1 MRYSSHCRA
10 INAPPC
16 YQADRHPPSR
26 ETQAFAT
33 PAFPHALQRT
43 RNARKF
49 PGSTPSHCTSPARA
63 GAASPGP
70 WSIAFTVMLVANL
83 MAPPALATPMLP
95 RQPNRWREG
104 DSPHDFTTTL
114 PPGEPTQA
122 QHEIQR
128 HPLDHPRIKSN
139 YTFQEFLRAVAA
151 ASAPFRNLGRMV
163 GDAYEAMSGD
173 EADPSAIATAQRVG
187 SVVDAATGL
196 IPNVQITRLPGRVA
210 DAGADALDGK
220 PPQSSKITDLL
231 QFGDPR
237 SFGGQAPAPQDA
249 PPGQPVLLRRVP
261 VPEAAPAD
269 GIDAGQVPVD
279 GNPPAIPPEAASPND
294 VDSLSSRVSAVDTA
308 GVNRID
314 APDAPD
320 DADSTL
326 RIEGEREYLQ
336 GYEQTL
342 QSAQVSTGSRRQL
355 VAIEGRHYLVGESGY
370 YHVTPGQSANQWL
383 INAPRGTRA
392 QVPVT
397 YDTQTDA
404 WRADPP
410 LRLCGGGC
418 GPSRASSPDS
428 VDISKNSVTEAIHHL
443 ANRDVHDAIL
453 QAYGDL
459 AHLHLMRTNREDLRS
474 LRDNSIVEH
483 RRILVPQLMR
493 IDPHSTLFEQ
503 QREAA
508 LITAIHYDNYVDN
521 SLLDLSPEA
530 FCQENAE
537 ILFHYLLARGI
548 PGNNIRMLT
557 VRSQGRPPH
566 VMVLYTESDPFIDL
580 LDLTTPQPP
589 ILGQDDGVSG
599 DVFASALFLSRDST
613 VLLDP
618 WSRIKASSFPWTN
631 DVDEVRHVLDIAL
644 ADTARIPG
652 SPYTVSLTRPY
663 PAPRE
668 RSVSLSGSSTS
679 TRSRS
684 SSAGD
689 SVRSGPSHRD
699 PPGASQKGDYGTPL

>member
-1 MRYSSHCRA
+1 M
-10 INAPPC
+10 
-16 YQADRHPPSR
+16 
-26 ETQAFAT
+26 
-33 PAFPHALQRT
+33 
-43 RNARKF
+43 
-49 PGSTPSHCTSPARA
+49 
-63 GAASPGP
+63 
-70 WSIAFTVMLVANL
+70 MLVANL
-83 MAPPALATPMLP
+83 MAPQALATPMLP
-95 RQPNRWREG
+95 RRSNRWREG
-104 DSPHDFTTTL
+104 DSAHDITTTL

-128 HPLDHPRIKSN
+128 HPLDRPRIKSN

-210 DAGADALDGK
+210 DVGADALDGK

-237 SFGGQAPAPQDA
+237 SFGGQVPAPQDS
-249 PPGQPVLLRRVP
+249 PSGQPVVFRRVP
-261 VPEAAPAD
+261 VLEAAPAD
-269 GIDAGQVPVD
+269 GIDAGQLPVD
-279 GNPPAIPPEAASPND
+279 GNPPAVPPEAASPND
-294 VDSLSSRVSAVDTA
+294 DDPLGPRGSAADTGSVDD
-308 GVNRID
+308 ID
-314 APDAPD
+314 ALDAPD

-342 QSAQVSTGSRRQL
+342 PSAQVTTGSRRQL
-355 VAIEGRHYLVGESGY
+355 VAIEGRRYLAGRSGY

-397 YDTQTDA
+397 YDAQTQT

-428 VDISKNSVTEAIHHL
+428 VDVSKNGVAEATLHI
-443 ANRDVHDAIL
+443 ANLDVRNAIQ

-548 PGNNIRMLT
+548 PGNNIRMIT

-566 VMVLYTESDPFIDL
+566 VMVLYTESDPFIDM

-589 ILGQDDGVSG
+589 ILGHDDGISG

-618 WSRIKASSFPWTN
+618 WSRVKASSFPWTN
-631 DVDEVRHVLDIAL
+631 DVDEVRRVLDIAL

-668 RSVSLSGSSTS
+668 RSVSSSGSSTS
-679 TRSRS
+679 ARSQS

-689 SVRSGPSHRD
+689 SIGSGPSHQNPLDSLPKGGRD
-699 PPGASQKGDYGTPL
+699 TPL